1 MKILIAEDEAII
13 AESLYQVLSDL
24 GYSPLEPSYDS
35 DEAIANIDA
44 QLPSLAL
51 VDIHIGEQFSGFKVA
66 SKLNQKSIPFIF
78 VTALYDK
85 ETVKKATEFNP
96 SAYLVKPFNKENL
109 FTTIELAIANNKPK
123 HDNKTN
129 TAKQIF
135 VKDGANEISISP
147 NDITYIESAGAYIN
161 IFMRSGKRHLTKSSL
176 QEFLVQHNINT
187 LAQVHKS
194 YIINI
199 AHIKAIK
206 YDEVLVHETMI
217 PIGRAYRNNL
227 RDKLNVG

>member
-66 SKLNQKSIPFIF
+66 AKLNQKSIPFIF

-85 ETVKKATEFNP
+85 ETVQKATGFNP
-96 SAYLVKPFNKENL
+96 AAYLVKPFNKENL

-129 TAKQIF
+129 TAEQIF
-135 VKDGANEISISP
+135 VKDGANEISIYP
-147 NDITYIESAGAYIN
+147 ADITYVESAGAYIN
-161 IFMRSGKRHLTKSSL
+161 IFMISGKRHLIKSSL
-176 QEFLVQHNINT
+176 QEFLLLHG
-187 LAQVHKS
+187 
-194 YIINI
+194 
-199 AHIKAIK
+199 IKKFGTSA
-206 YDEVLVHETMI
+206 
-217 PIGRAYRNNL
+217 
-227 RDKLNVG
+227 